1 MFASK
6 THPSII
12 FQANKS
18 SSDNSND
25 ATPRLASKANK
36 KEGEAASKEE
46 EEEEENR
53 NDNATKGITDEESK
67 SRQPKRSRRRD
78 RSCSS
83 RDSLYESGNNDT
95 LNRDAEDKA
104 PLAAEEEE
112 EEEEVG
118 DKASSTAAVAV
129 VQDGD
134 EDKDV
139 VGESVIRKRE
149 EIWRKP

>member
-36 KEGEAASKEE
+36 KEGEAAFKDE
-46 EEEEENR
+46 EEEEENGD
-53 NDNATKGITDEESK
+53 DNATKGITDEESK

-95 LNRDAEDKA
+95 LNRDAVDKA

-112 EEEEVG
+112 EEEEAG

-139 VGESVIRKRE
+139 VGESDFRKG
-149 EIWRKP
+149 KGG